1 MTREDEMENR
11 SDLSRVEE
19 EKKSLMSMMGNESR
33 KDVHV
38 SQEIWRGVSGVILR
52 RSA

>member
-1 MTREDEMENR
+1 MENR

-38 SQEIWRGVSGVILR
+38 SQEIWRGVFRVVPQR
-52 RSA
+52 PAQT